1 MPTDRGRTDQFFA
14 FLWFALSFLF
24 LLAIV
29 ALAFNVSPTGTNDAP
44 PPSIAKH

>member
-1 MPTDRGRTDQFFA
+1 MPIDRGRTDQYIA

-29 ALAFNVSPTGTNDAP
+29 ALALNALQREQ
-44 PPSIAKH
+44 

>member
-1 MPTDRGRTDQFFA
+1 MPIDRGRTDQFIA

-29 ALAFNVSPTGTNDAP
+29 ALALNVSPNGSNDAP